1 MTKHFELTT
10 ESKRKENLAKN
21 VPKICMK
28 IGGDSMSCLTCNDER
43 IIWVKDCYGRAS
55 AVNCSVCNTN
65 GMFYKNKQRGGK
77 MDILTI
83 FWENVDWHLEHK
95 MLNLSD
101 VHKIAQEKRISI
113 SLEAVAEIAAELEID
128 DYAILFEELE

>member
-1 MTKHFELTT
+1 
-10 ESKRKENLAKN
+10 
-21 VPKICMK
+21 
-28 IGGDSMSCLTCNDER
+28 
-43 IIWVKDCYGRAS
+43 
-55 AVNCSVCNTN
+55 
-65 GMFYKNKQRGGK
+65 